1 MSCRSS
7 WIYLAKLALIFSA
20 GPALAETEGYFGAQL
35 GPTEADAGV
44 DVVAILPGSPAA
56 AAGLKVGDN
65 VLSVSGKSPADA
77 KSFAQVIR
85 ESGAGSRIDVEFSRG
100 NQKKRLQIVLGTNP
114 WQNANEPQSGPGLFA
129 VTVHEGVPYVEDES
143 PHEKHYL
150 DLYVPETRQPSPA
163 LLWIHGGGWS
173 FGNRGQDRALA
184 LRLAER
190 GVVVASMSYRL
201 SSGRWADPDAPE
213 KGFQHPAHVND
224 VADAFRWLHDKGTD
238 IGLDPEA
245 LFVGGHSAGGHLAA
259 LLATDER
266 YLKARGLSLGDVAG
280 AVPIGGTYDIP
291 DYHAAL
297 TQGELEMGQA
307 HIEAVFGETLE
318 EWEDASPTRY
328 LDRSTVPILVV
339 VEEQAG
345 FQRYARQIVQAA
357 RTAKRGNVKR
367 FDATGRTHGNVILM
381 MSGHHEDEVRA
392 EILKFVKSTG

>member
-1 MSCRSS
+1 MYCRNPRN
-7 WIYLAKLALIFSA
+7 YVATLALIFWA
-20 GPALAETEGYFGAQL
+20 GPALAATEGYFGAQL
-35 GPTEADAGV
+35 GPTEADTGV

-65 VLSVSGKSPADA
+65 VLSVAGKSPGDA
-77 KSFAQVIR
+77 KAFARLIR
-85 ESGAGSRIDVEFSRG
+85 ESGAGNRIDVQFSRR
-100 NQKKRLQIVLGTNP
+100 NQKKNLQIVLGTNP
-114 WQNANEPQSGPGLFA
+114 WQNANEPQAGPGLFA
-129 VTVHEGVPYVEDES
+129 VTVHEAVPYVEDEGR
-143 PHEKHYL
+143 HEKHYL
-150 DLYVPETRQPSPA
+150 DLYVPATKQPAPA

-173 FGNRGQDRALA
+173 FGKRGQDRALA

-213 KGFQHPAHVND
+213 KGVEHPAHVND
-224 VADAFRWLHDKGTD
+224 VADAFCWLHANGAE
-238 IGLDPEA
+238 IGLDPNA

-297 TQGELEMGQA
+297 TAGEPEMGQA
-307 HIEAVFGETLE
+307 HIKAVFGETLE
-318 EWEDASPTRY
+318 DWQDASPTRY

-345 FQRYARQIVQAA
+345 FQRYARRIMQAA
-357 RTAKRGNVKR
+357 RAAKRKNVRR
-367 FDATGRTHGNVILM
+367 FDAAGRTHGNVILM